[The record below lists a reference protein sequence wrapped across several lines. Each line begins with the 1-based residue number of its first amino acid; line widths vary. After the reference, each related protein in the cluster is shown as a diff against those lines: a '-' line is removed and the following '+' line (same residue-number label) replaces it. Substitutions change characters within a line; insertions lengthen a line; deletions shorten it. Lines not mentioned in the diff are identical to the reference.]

1 MSGAA
6 LPAFDLEGGLLLAL
20 ARGLSVAALLS
31 VFGSLLFRAALAP
44 GVLARVEAGE
54 TADFE
59 RRWRD
64 LFWSSW
70 AVAMLAMLG
79 WLLLQAASMANA
91 SSVTAGMAAV
101 PTVLA
106 ETQFGHLVL
115 AQLAALLLTA
125 LATGQGRRRRWI
137 ATGLAATATA
147 LQAGHGHA
155 ASMYDGP
162 SLLLV
167 SELVHLLAAGA
178 WLGGLLPLLLLVTAV
193 PPLAAADAS
202 RRFSPLGVAC
212 VLLLA
217 VTAGLQFW
225 ELIGGLPGLIGT
237 GYGLM
242 ALLKLVLLAA
252 LIGLAGRNRF
262 RLTPAL
268 ATASAPCA
276 KLNLGRSI
284 LIETGVGLLVVLAAG
299 GLTNLPPALHV
310 QPVWPFAERL
320 SLVTI
325 EEDAD
330 FRLEVIQAGLAVAG
344 ALALLVAAALARRV
358 RWPAVALAAM
368 IAWFAGPHL
377 GLLLVE
383 AYPTSF
389 YRSPTGFTTASIA
402 AGAQLYPQHCAACH
416 GTEGRGDG
424 PGAKGLVIPPADLT
438 AGHLWMHSDGEM
450 FWWLSHGIDA
460 PEGGLAMPGF
470 AAVLSDDERWD
481 LIDYIRAHN
490 AGTTMGSTG
499 AWSPPVQAPEL
510 QATCGGR
517 TVSLHDLRGRF
528 VRLVIGEAPVA
539 AANPDVV
546 TIIAVPGTT
555 SVNAGV
561 CVADDESIPLTYSL
575 ISGIPKQNM
584 AGTQFLID
592 DKGWLRAMQH
602 PGASPSW
609 TDARALDAEVLALRA
624 QPVAASSGGDHMNMR
639 M

>member
-125 LATGQGRRRRWI
+125 LATGRGRRRRWI

-147 LQAGHGHA
+147 LQAGHAHA

-299 GLTNLPPALHV
+299 VLTNLPPALHV

-344 ALALLVAAALARRV
+344 ALALLVAAALARCV

-424 PGAKGLVIPPADLT
+424 PAAKGLVIPPADLT

-481 LIDYIRAHN
+481 LIDSIRAHN

-561 CVADDESIPLTYSL
+561 CVADDEAIPLTYSL